1 MGNLLLET
9 GQEAEDLGNGADS
22 MKKASD
28 HATEIVHQL
37 RVISDEVHQ
46 AVETIAQQTKQTN
59 ASAQKIR
66 EASRFISEIAEET
79 NLLALNASIEA
90 ARLAMPVK
98 GLPLWRLRFRSWQS
112 RRIVPAAI
120 LKRYVRLC

>member
-1 MGNLLLET
+1 MEMV
-9 GQEAEDLGNGADS
+9 QDS
-22 MKKASD
+22 IEKASD

-66 EASRFISEIAEET
+66 EAS
-79 NLLALNASIEA
+79 LLY
-90 ARLAMPVK
+90 
-98 GLPLWRLRFRSWQS
+98 FRNC
-112 RRIVPAAI
+112 RRNKSVSFEC
-120 LKRYVRLC
+120 KH

>member
-59 ASAQKIR
+59 ASRHKKFVR
-66 EASRFISEIAEET
+66 
-79 NLLALNASIEA
+79 LLALFQKLQKKQI
-90 ARLAMPVK
+90 
-98 GLPLWRLRFRSWQS
+98 
-112 RRIVPAAI
+112 
-120 LKRYVRLC
+120 C